1 MEPKEEQDTELEALE
16 AIFGPEFHILEQAS
30 ASKGARF
37 EIDVQDDDTSQTVK
51 LKLTFTHTPNYPNEP
66 VVVVV
71 HALEGLTTPNRKRL
85 QDHLEVLAKEN
96 AVVEMP
102 SVFTLHEAAREWLT
116 DNVVGQP
123 VIDKEA
129 EEALAKKFET
139 FDATRRDKVEVIS
152 SKAIG
157 SPVTVKS
164 FSEWREKFDVEKQ
177 AQKTKEQLEKEFSPK
192 MTGRQL
198 FESKTVVVTV
208 ESESFWEAEASE
220 LASGA

>member
-30 ASKGARF
+30 QSSGARF
-37 EIDVQDDDTSQTVK
+37 EIDVQDDISQNVK
-51 LKLTFTHTPNYPNEP
+51 LKISFTHTPNYPNEP
-66 VVVVV
+66 LIVVV

-85 QDHLEVLAKEN
+85 QDHLEALAKEN
-96 AVVEMP
+96 AAVEMP
-102 SVFTLHEAAREWLT
+102 SVFTLREAAREWLT

-129 EEALAKKFET
+129 EAEMAKKFET
-139 FDATRRDKVEVIS
+139 FDATQTDKVEVIS

-157 SPVTVKS
+157 SPVTVES
-164 FSEWREKFDVEKQ
+164 FSEWREKFIAKKQ
-177 AQKTKEQLEKEFSPK
+177 AQKTTEQREKELNSK

-198 FESKTVVVTV
+198 FESKTVVVTA